1 MADGSRRVTSK
12 RALRVT
18 AWASAAAAF
27 AASWGIL
34 GILPKPTAPLAAEAP
49 TREVIIVR
57 KILRRVIVQRAAPAT
72 PPVVTFAPA
81 PSVPSGPPTTSTGG
95 SAP

>member
-1 MADGSRRVTSK
+1 MAEGPRHVASK

-27 AASWGIL
+27 AASWGVL
-34 GILPKPTAPLAAEAP
+34 GILPKPTPPLAATPA
-49 TREVIIVR
+49 RQQVIVR
-57 KILRRVIVQRAAPAT
+57 KILRRVIVQPAAPTT
-72 PPVVTFAPA
+72 PPIVTWTPA
-81 PSVPSGPPTTSTGG
+81 PSAPLAPPTTSTGG